1 MWQQIFGWFSR
12 LISSQPSQSNSG
24 VISGTPSSPSVLLPE
39 SSGSGSLSSEKLR
52 WGAKVSHAFRFR
64 LRQIAA
70 ELGTQADW
78 LMACMA
84 FESAE
89 TFSPSVK
96 NGAGSGAT
104 GLIQFMPATAR
115 GMGTTVETLAL
126 MTAEQQ
132 LEYVR
137 EYFLPYRGRL
147 NSLSSV
153 YMAILWP
160 KAVGWPD
167 SALLWTS
174 EASPITYRQNSG
186 LDTNKDGVITVGEA
200 SGKVHAKYERG
211 ALFMA

>member
-1 MWQQIFGWFSR
+1 
-12 LISSQPSQSNSG
+12 
-24 VISGTPSSPSVLLPE
+24 
-39 SSGSGSLSSEKLR
+39 
-52 WGAKVSHAFRFR
+52 
-64 LRQIAA
+64 
-70 ELGTQADW
+70 
-78 LMACMA
+78 MACMA

-89 TFSPSVK
+89 TFSPAVK

-115 GMGTTVETLAL
+115 GLGTTVETLAL

-160 KAVGWPD
+160 KAIGRAD
-167 SALLWTS
+167 SEVLWTQ
-174 EASPITYRQNSG
+174 EGSPVTYRQNAG
-186 LDTNKDGVITVGEA
+186 LDANKDGTITVGEA
-200 SGKVHAKYERG
+200 ADKVRAKYERG
-211 ALFMA
+211 ALFAA